1 MEMHSKIKELTEKIQ
16 REGLEKA
23 NSEAERI
30 KQEAIAEAEKLLSD
44 AKKESEKIREN
55 AKKESEDFTERMRS
69 EFKMS
74 QQQALTNLK
83 KEITDIIQTKT
94 IGEPV
99 KSGLEDKEFINK
111 LLETLIKNW
120 KDSHESMDLEIL
132 LPADQLEDTEKYLK
146 KKMSD
151 LMNNGLVVKE
161 YPGIK
166 GGFEIKPQSGHYKI
180 SMTDEAFEMF
190 IKEYFK
196 PKTVEF
202 LFGGNEE

>member
-30 KQEAIAEAEKLLSD
+30 KQDAKAEAEKLLSD
-44 AKKESEKIREN
+44 AEKESEKIREN
-55 AKKESEDFTERMRS
+55 AKKESEDFIERMRS

-99 KSGLEDKEFINK
+99 KSSLEDNEFINK

-120 KDSHESMDLEIL
+120 KDSHESMDLELL
-132 LPADQLEDTEKYLK
+132 LPADQLEDTEKHLK

-151 LMNNGLVVKE
+151 LMKNGLVVKE

-166 GGFEIKPQSGHYKI
+166 GGFEIRPQSGTYKI

-190 IKEYFK
+190 IREYFK

-202 LFGGNEE
+202 LFGGNKE